1 MKTIEDLKGYLKER
15 GFNETSFFEN
25 PDFVDA
31 IVGITDE
38 GNLIYDYDKM
48 IQSLVNEGEMNEE
61 EAIEWIEYNTIR
73 TIPYMGSRKPIITY
87 GIEGING

>member
-1 MKTIEDLKGYLKER
+1 MKTIESLREYLGER

-73 TIPYMGSRKPIITY
+73 TIPYMGNGRPIIVY
-87 GIEGING
+87 GIEK

>member
-1 MKTIEDLKGYLKER
+1 MNTIENLKEYLAER
-15 GFNETSFFEN
+15 GFDETSFFEN

-48 IQSLVNEGEMNEE
+48 VQSLVSEDEMNEE
-61 EAIEWIEYNTIR
+61 DAIEWIEYNTIR
-73 TIPYMGSRKPIITY
+73 TIPYMGSGKPIITY
-87 GIEGING
+87 SIDGING

>member
-1 MKTIEDLKGYLKER
+1 MKLH
-15 GFNETSFFEN
+15 FFEN

-31 IVGITDE
+31 IVGITEE

-73 TIPYMGSRKPIITY
+73 TIPYMGNGRPIIVY
-87 GIEGING
+87 GIEE

>member
-1 MKTIEDLKGYLKER
+1 MNTIEQLKSYLTER

-31 IVGITDE
+31 IVGITEE

-73 TIPYMGSRKPIITY
+73 TIPYMGNGRPIIVY
-87 GIEGING
+87 GIEE

>member
-1 MKTIEDLKGYLKER
+1 MNTIENLKEYLAEH
-15 GFNETSFFEN
+15 GFDETSFFEN

-48 IQSLVNEGEMNEE
+48 VQSLVSEGEMNEE
-61 EAIEWIEYNTIR
+61 DAIEWIEYNTIR
-73 TIPYMGSRKPIITY
+73 TIPYMGIGKPIIMY
-87 GIEGING
+87 SIES

>member
-1 MKTIEDLKGYLKER
+1 MKTIEELEQYLEER
-15 GFNETSFFEN
+15 GMTGTTYFNN

-31 IVGITDE
+31 IVGTTDE

-48 IQSLVNEGEMNEE
+48 IESLKKSENWDDE

-73 TIPYMGSRKPIITY
+73 TIPYMGSSHPIILY
-87 GIEGING
+87 SIEGF